1 MQTALHV
8 FAFLLIGMVL
18 GAGYFALLHAEVAR
32 LVRGACGREVILT
45 HLMRL
50 VAAFLIFWL
59 IAQFGAAA
67 LIASLIGFTLVL
79 TTLRPF
85 STP

>member
-8 FAFLLIGMVL
+8 IAFLSIGMVL
-18 GAGYFALLHAEVAR
+18 GAGYFALLHAEVVR
-32 LVRGACGREVILT
+32 LVQGVCGREVILT

-79 TTLRPF
+79 TTLRSF
-85 STP
+85 STS